1 MSTELPDLG
10 SPPENLDPN
19 LRKWLVRAREHIREL
34 RGSSGDPA
42 GAAGSGG
49 TGGTTIVLPGPPAPA
64 PGPAPADPPDLTPPP
79 TPSGVTV
86 TAGLSAVYITTDPPL
101 FTQGHGYARTKVYG
115 AKYSGAGPLPTFS
128 NASLQH
134 EFVGEIGSFPS
145 DLGVQWHI
153 WVKWL
158 TADDVESVVPF
169 GGTNGVQVTTGKI
182 GNADLG
188 PLIVEAGNLATGA
201 VTASKLAAGAV
212 GFTAFAAGL
221 EPVGVVGA
229 LPNPVGYTGPRAIVL
244 TTDGKLYRL
253 VAGAWT
259 AAVPAADIA
268 GTLADAQI
276 ASLAASKITG
286 QLTNAQIASVAAAKL
301 TGQITS
307 TQITD
312 GAISTPKLA
321 AGAVTA
327 ANIAAETITA
337 EQIAAEAITAAELA
351 AGSVIA
357 AKIAAGA
364 VTATAIAAQAITAGK
379 IAAGAVTANEIAAN
393 AITTAKIAAGAVNA
407 DQIAA
412 RAIRTDKLLVTGNGA
427 AINDDPNTVDLS
439 AWIGGTFSI
448 VADTSSPTGSALS
461 ITSNGAST
469 FSSRDIPLDASKNYN
484 IRMKVR
490 RVSGTATC
498 YLLVAFFNASGALLQ
513 GSTYPL
519 GWAGGTYHYF
529 GLVNEVPPTSY
540 TEYQVSFGPN
550 ESRGIPPGTA
560 YCRVGMLA
568 NYDGAGEQRF
578 TSIRL
583 TEKASADLIV
593 DGSIIAQKL
602 AANAIAVGSA
612 AIQNG
617 AIVNAMIANG
627 TIDDAKIATLAA
639 SKITAGS
646 LNVGAFIQSSNYIA
660 GVSGWRIDG
669 TGPAEFAAASI
680 RGQLTASQIDSR
692 NLTIRD
698 SSGNIIFD
706 SGGARVIDGFR
717 TTNPNPQDWSAG
729 ETFFF
734 KSAVALGLSTP
745 SGYGVLR
752 TVRPYGSASDLS
764 GGAVNQWFEG
774 DGQVWF
780 RRSTGT
786 TTWSAWEAVP
796 NGTITPANISTFIAA
811 ASIGTALIA
820 DASITNAKIGDT
832 IQSVGYSPGVSG
844 WLIRKSDGFA
854 EFGAATIRGKL
865 SAGNLVGSASNSS
878 RGSQSLT
885 LTAGAVQFQR
895 YIMSSAPLLL
905 ESDPVTNLARIEGL
919 FEGDIVLQTNV
930 SFAGG
935 GGTYKAVVEA
945 VFEFQVF
952 DGTTWG
958 TWTND
963 NIVTFS
969 NTVIL
974 TGNEPIVI
982 PLSIGDQVVLPPAT
996 SPQVRASVSVIFA
1009 GFRQLVVNGGAI
1021 KADALASATIRG
1033 RGFLRQRPN

>member
-34 RGSSGDPA
+34 RGSAGDPA

-49 TGGTTIVLPGPPAPA
+49 GGTTVVLPGAPPPAPA
-64 PGPAPADPPDLTPPP
+64 PGPADPPDLTPPP

-115 AKYSGAGPLPTFS
+115 AKYSGAGALPTFA

-158 TADDVESVVPF
+158 TVDNVESVVPF
-169 GGTNGVQVTTGKI
+169 GGTNGEQVTTGKI

-188 PLIVEAGNLATGA
+188 PLIVEAGNLASGA

-221 EPVGVVGA
+221 EPVGVVSS

-286 QLTNAQIASVAAAKL
+286 QLTNAQIASIAAAKL

-327 ANIAAETITA
+327 ANIAADTITA
-337 EQIAAEAITAAELA
+337 AQIAAEAITAAELA

-364 VTATAIAAQAITAGK
+364 VTAAAIAAQAITAGK

-407 DQIAA
+407 AQIAA
-412 RAIRTDKLLVTGNGA
+412 GAITTNKLLVVPASLCPDPYFADEAWWTSTLLDSSGWYFETGAATNTIKQATLSSAGPTNIPGALRKHIWSGRVVSPAAGSVVRLRVRTAGSANQNIFIAARFRSATVDVGDVTITRAAGASGQIDHSVQGVVPNGA
-427 AINDDPNTVDLS
+427 ATVEFIIYNAADN
-439 AWIGGTFSI
+439 TFS
-448 VADTSSPTGSALS
+448 GS
-461 ITSNGAST
+461 
-469 FSSRDIPLDASKNYN
+469 
-484 IRMKVR
+484 
-490 RVSGTATC
+490 VSVSAVMMD
-498 YLLVAFFNASGALLQ
+498 LASG
-513 GSTYPL
+513 
-519 GWAGGTYHYF
+519 
-529 GLVNEVPPTSY
+529 
-540 TEYQVSFGPN
+540 
-550 ESRGIPPGTA
+550 
-560 YCRVGMLA
+560 
-568 NYDGAGEQRF
+568 
-578 TSIRL
+578 
-583 TEKASADLIV
+583 ADLIV
-593 DGSIIAQKL
+593 DGSIVATKL
-602 AANAIAVGSA
+602 AANAIAVGTA

-617 AIVNAMIANG
+617 AIVNAMIADA
-627 TIDDAKIATLAA
+627 TIDSAKIATLAA

-680 RGQLTASQIDSR
+680 RGQLTAAQVAAWTVTAGR
-692 NLTIRD
+692 A
-698 SSGNIIFD
+698 IIAD
-706 SGGARVIDGFR
+706 
-717 TTNPNPQDWSAG
+717 
-729 ETFFF
+729 
-734 KSAVALGLSTP
+734 
-745 SGYGVLR
+745 
-752 TVRPYGSASDLS
+752 
-764 GGAVNQWFEG
+764 
-774 DGQVWF
+774 
-780 RRSTGT
+780 
-786 TTWSAWEAVP
+786 
-796 NGTITPANISTFIAA
+796 GTIN
-811 ASIGTALIA
+811 TAKIE

-832 IQSVGYSPGVSG
+832 IQSIGYSPGVTG
-844 WLIRKSDGFA
+844 WMIRKSDSFA

-1009 GFRQLVVNGGAI
+1009 GFRQLVVNGGTI

>member
-1 MSTELPDLG
+1 M
-10 SPPENLDPN
+10 N
-19 LRKWLVRAREHIREL
+19 
-34 RGSSGDPA
+34 
-42 GAAGSGG
+42 
-49 TGGTTIVLPGPPAPA
+49 
-64 PGPAPADPPDLTPPP
+64 
-79 TPSGVTV
+79 V
-86 TAGLSAVYITTDPPL
+86 TAGLAAVYITTDPPL

-115 AKYSGAGPLPTFS
+115 AKYSGTGLLPTFA

-134 EFVGEIGSFPS
+134 EFIGEIGSFPS

-188 PLIVEAGNLATGA
+188 PLIVEAGNLASGA
-201 VTASKLAAGAV
+201 VTATKLAAGAV

-253 VAGAWT
+253 VAGAWIAT
-259 AAVPAADIA
+259 VPAADIA

-286 QLTNAQIASVAAAKL
+286 QLTNAQIASIAAAKL

-412 RAIRTDKLLVTGNGA
+412 GAIRTDKLLVTGNGA
-427 AINDDPNTVDLS
+427 AINDDPNTVDIS
-439 AWIGGTFSI
+439 AWAGGAFSI
-448 VADTSSPTGSALS
+448 VADTTSPTGSALS
-461 ITSNGAST
+461 ITSTGAST

-484 IRMKVR
+484 LRIKVR
-490 RVSGTATC
+490 RVTGTATC
-498 YLLVAFFNASGALLQ
+498 YLLVAFFDASGNLLQ

-519 GWAGGTYHYF
+519 GWSGGTYHYF
-529 GLVNEVPPTSY
+529 GLVNEVPPTTY
-540 TEYQVSFGPN
+540 TEYQASFGPN
-550 ESRGIPPGTA
+550 ESRGIPPGAA
-560 YCRVGMLA
+560 YCRVGALG
-568 NYDGAGEQRF
+568 NYQGGPGEQRF

-583 TEKASADLIV
+583 VEKASADLIV
-593 DGSIIAQKL
+593 DGSIVATKL

-617 AIVNAMIANG
+617 AIVNAMIADA
-627 TIDDAKIATLAA
+627 TIDSAKIATLAA

-680 RGQLTASQIDSR
+680 RGQLTATQVAAWTVTAGR
-692 NLTIRD
+692 A
-698 SSGNIIFD
+698 IIAD
-706 SGGARVIDGFR
+706 
-717 TTNPNPQDWSAG
+717 
-729 ETFFF
+729 
-734 KSAVALGLSTP
+734 
-745 SGYGVLR
+745 
-752 TVRPYGSASDLS
+752 
-764 GGAVNQWFEG
+764 
-774 DGQVWF
+774 
-780 RRSTGT
+780 
-786 TTWSAWEAVP
+786 
-796 NGTITPANISTFIAA
+796 GTIN
-811 ASIGTALIA
+811 TAKIE

-832 IQSVGYSPGVSG
+832 IQSVGYSAGVSG

-895 YIMSSAPLLL
+895 YILASFPLAL
-905 ESDPVTNLARIEGL
+905 ESDPVTTLARVEGL

-930 SFAGG
+930 SFSGG

-952 DGTTWG
+952 NGSTWS
-958 TWTND
+958 TWAND
-963 NIVTFS
+963 NTVTFS

-982 PLSIGDQVVLPPAT
+982 PLSLSDQVVLPPST
-996 SPQVRASVSVIFA
+996 YPQVRASVSVIFA
-1009 GFRQLVVNGGAI
+1009 GFRQLVVNGSAI